1 MLDETGD
8 ERLALDAAAGDR
20 AAFERLLHRHFER
33 IHGLAWRFMG
43 GPPDSEDLAQDVC
56 IALGRKIRSY
66 RGDARFTTWLYQVVL
81 NAARD
86 MMRRHSTRSAAT
98 ATFAEVDDLR
108 RGEDAARA
116 SDAAWLRSAIAGLKD
131 DLRETA
137 VLVLDEGLSHGEAA
151 EVMDV
156 AESTISWRLMEV
168 RKALKKLAATPEGSL
183 S

>member
-56 IALGRKIRSY
+56 VALGRKIRSY

-86 MMRRHSTRSAAT
+86 AMRRRATRQSAA
-98 ATFAEVDDLR
+98 AAFAEVDDLR
-108 RGEDAARA
+108 RGADAARA
-116 SDAAWLRSAIAGLKD
+116 AEADWVRSAIAGLKD

-137 VLVLDEGLSHGEAA
+137 VLVLDEGLSHA
-151 EVMDV
+151 EVAEIMDV

-168 RKALKKLAATPEGSL
+168 RKALKTLAATPEGSL
-183 S
+183 T

>member
-20 AAFERLLHRHFER
+20 AAFERLLHRHFDR

-56 IALGRKIRSY
+56 VALGRKIRSY

-86 MMRRHSTRSAAT
+86 AMRRRATRQSAA
-98 ATFAEVDDLR
+98 AAFAEVDDLR
-108 RGEDAARA
+108 RGADAARA
-116 SDAAWLRSAIAGLKD
+116 AEADWVRSAIAGLKD

-137 VLVLDEGLSHGEAA
+137 VLVLDEGLSHA
-151 EVMDV
+151 EVAEIMDV

-168 RKALKKLAATPEGSL
+168 RKALKTLAATPEGSL
-183 S
+183 T